1 MKRNG
6 FLLAMLLLL
15 ISAPAF
21 AQEPGWEIPP
31 FLGWKTGGN
40 LELTPNGSFTG
51 QIHAND
57 GFMAGLAIGVEPRPD
72 FTFEARYH
80 YMHSG
85 IFFKPATAGANTDIA
100 DMVIH
105 QAMGDF
111 LFSKPGRS
119 ENTWPYFLIGLGANI
134 FDPGQTKGVLGPPKN
149 LSTQTKFT
157 WSLGLGVKKMMGN
170 GSSGVRLETR
180 YNPTYINSTS
190 TGYWC
195 DPFYGCYTTA
205 DAHYFDQWEFSLGF
219 VKKLGYHR

>member
-15 ISAPAF
+15 ISVPAF
-21 AQEPGWEIPP
+21 AQQPGWEITP

-40 LELTPNGSFTG
+40 LELTPPNTFTG
-51 QIHAND
+51 EIHAND
-57 GFMAGLAIGVEPRPD
+57 GFMGGLAIGVEPRPD

-85 IFFKPATAGANTDIA
+85 IFFQPTGAGSNVDIA

-134 FDPGQTKGVLGPPKN
+134 FDPGSPKLAGPNAAN
-149 LSTQTKFT
+149 LNTHTKFT
-157 WSLGLGVKKMMGN
+157 WSLGLGVKKMVGN

-219 VKKLGYHR
+219 VKKLGYNH